1 MEALWQRPSFAV
13 SFSLSTKG
21 KTTMAAEKFE
31 SVTVVCKANVYFEGK
46 VVSHTL
52 LLGGGARKSIGLIY
66 PGSYTFNT
74 GAAETMEI
82 VAGTCRARI
91 AGQSDWIVYEAGS
104 AFQVAANS
112 SFEIAVDSG
121 IAEYVCSFG

>member
-1 MEALWQRPSFAV
+1 
-13 SFSLSTKG
+13 
-21 KTTMAAEKFE
+21 MAAEKFDNA
-31 SVTVVCKANVYFEGK
+31 TVVCKANIYFEGK
-46 VVSHTL
+46 VVSHTIL
-52 LLGGGARKSIGLIY
+52 LADGVRKSIGLIY

-82 VAGTCRARI
+82 IAGTCRARI
-91 AGQSDWIVYEAGS
+91 AGQSDWTTHEAGS

-121 IAEYVCSFG
+121 IAEYVCSFA

>member
-1 MEALWQRPSFAV
+1 
-13 SFSLSTKG
+13 
-21 KTTMAAEKFE
+21 MAAEKFE